1 MAPFATAS
9 PVLPGL
15 EHLSGSA
22 AGALAGPPRQPGRQS
37 QRTLAA
43 APLAG
48 RADGKHLQQRR
59 GQGSPASHGSG
70 PGPSRPFEPVLVP
83 RGGRAAGQLPQT
95 RRLARPAPRAPLTEE
110 ALHDPKRVAEPVL
123 PAGHLA
129 EAGVAVL
136 HGPSAAGARLLL
148 RNSAA
153 PRPRPPTHS
162 TEGRRSPDLPTPP
175 GAAAA
180 AVNTKELQA
189 TGWRGARAPA
199 STSHNGGKQPRPTA
213 LLAIWVE
220 LAREGRWERAARL
233 RAGGRGNSSGG
244 GAGVGPLGGRR
255 SPFWKR
261 AKEGQPG
268 GAPGRAWR
276 VTVCHTLGAFL

>member
-15 EHLSGSA
+15 EHLSESAAVA
-22 AGALAGPPRQPGRQS
+22 AGALTGPPCQPGRQS
-37 QRTLAA
+37 QRALAA
-43 APLAG
+43 APRPLAG
-48 RADGKHLQQRR
+48 RADGRHLQPRR
-59 GQGSPASHGSG
+59 GQGSPASPGSG
-70 PGPSRPFEPVLVP
+70 PGPPRLLELVVVP
-83 RGGRAAGQLPQT
+83 RGGRAASRLPQT
-95 RRLARPAPRAPLTEE
+95 RLLARPAPGAPLTEE

-129 EAGVAVL
+129 EAGVAAL

-153 PRPRPPTHS
+153 PRPLLARALPRTAPQ
-162 TEGRRSPDLPTPP
+162 ERRSTDLPTPP

-199 STSHNGGKQPRPTA
+199 STSHNGGKQPLPKA

-220 LAREGRWERAARL
+220 LAQEGRRERAARA
-233 RAGGRGNSSGG
+233 RGRG
-244 GAGVGPLGGRR
+244 GAALPGAEQGRGP
-255 SPFWKR
+255 
-261 AKEGQPG
+261 
-268 GAPGRAWR
+268 
-276 VTVCHTLGAFL
+276 